1 MFSKQTYTER
11 RQVLIQS
18 IEKGILLFLGN
29 NESPRNYTDNTYPFR
44 QDSNFLYFFGIDR
57 ANLAATIDVESG
69 ESILFGDELTLD
81 HIVWMGP
88 QASIADQ
95 AASIG
100 VGQTAA
106 LNNLS
111 DYLSKAQ
118 QQNRPIHFLPPYRAE
133 NKIFLS
139 TLLKTSIKAIEQG
152 ASIPFVKA
160 VIALA
165 SIKTLEEI
173 QELEKAVTISGKMH
187 VAAMK
192 MAKPGIREAELAGAI
207 EGIALA
213 EGGGLAYPAIL
224 TVNGQTLHN
233 HYHGNDLKSGQLVLG
248 DFGAETEMR
257 YSGDITR
264 TFPVDPAFTN
274 QQKEI
279 YSIVLDMM
287 EASFGALKPG
297 VRYLD
302 VHLLAA
308 KTMATQLKELGL
320 MQGDVEEAVAAG
332 AYALFFPHGLG
343 HMLGLDVHDMED
355 LGEDLVGYT
364 DTLKRSAQFGLK
376 SLRLARALEA
386 GFVLTVE
393 PGIYFIPELIA
404 QWQAEQKFAN
414 FINYEKVSQYLNFS
428 GIRIEDDVLITENG
442 YRILGEAIP
451 KTIAEVEAIRNT

>member
-1 MFSKQTYTER
+1 MFSKQTYTNR
-11 RQVLIQS
+11 RQVLTQAID
-18 IEKGILLFLGN
+18 KGILLFLGN
-29 NESPRNYTDNTYPFR
+29 RESPRNYTDNTYPFR

-69 ESILFGDELTLD
+69 ETIIFGNELTLD

-88 QASIADQ
+88 QSSIIDQ
-95 AASIG
+95 AASVG
-100 VGQTAA
+100 VEQTAP
-106 LNNLS
+106 LNSLA

-118 QQNRPIHFLPPYRAE
+118 EQNRPIHFLPPYRAE

-139 TLLKTSIKAIEQG
+139 TLLKHTIESIEKS
-152 ASIPFVKA
+152 ASIPFIKA

-165 SIKTLEEI
+165 SIKTAEEI
-173 QELEKAVTISGKMH
+173 QELEQAVTISGKMH
-187 VAAMK
+187 VTAMK
-192 MAKPGIREAELAGAI
+192 MAKPGLRESELAGAI

-233 HYHGNDLKSGQLVLG
+233 HYHGNYLQSGQLVLG
-248 DFGAETEMR
+248 DFGAETESR

-264 TFPVDPAFTN
+264 TFPVDPTFTS
-274 QQKEI
+274 QQKDI
-279 YSIVLDMM
+279 YSIVLNMM
-287 EASFGALKPG
+287 NASFEVLKPG

-308 KTMATQLKELGL
+308 KTMAIQLKELGL

-332 AYALFFPHGLG
+332 AHALFFPHGLG

-364 DTLKRSAQFGLK
+364 DTLMRSTQFGLK
-376 SLRLARALEA
+376 SLRLARELEA

-404 QWQAEQKFAN
+404 QWQAEQKFSN

-451 KTIAEVEAIRNT
+451 KTIEEIEGIRNV